1 MIFTRAHALL
11 SSLLYS
17 RGKWETAR
25 SLRVVN
31 LASVCQSDEGGSVFT
46 IQSYISGK
54 ITGKLEVFSSQI
66 IWIWIWWKRQRED
79 IKEHSFLEAFI
90 RPSPWFPENVRLKP
104 AWEAHKKGKERG
116 SSSTQERERRPRGAQ
131 ARGKRKHLTPR
142 QPRPFPS
149 CLEPLFQSEAKCNVI
164 DMKMI
169 IFSCKL
175 QERFCTLP
183 GLESWTF
190 LNSEMACS
198 LNRPSKN
205 KISQLVVFSL
215 V

>member
-1 MIFTRAHALL
+1 MRVKSPLPIACHLPSGGWF
-11 SSLLYS
+11 S
-17 RGKWETAR
+17 RGLTHYSPR
-25 SLRVVN
+25 SSIHEENERLLVAFASVN
-31 LASVCQSDEGGSVFT
+31 LASVCMHLHVCQSAKGGSVFT

-66 IWIWIWWKRQRED
+66 IWIWWKRQRED
-79 IKEHSFLEAFI
+79 ITEHSFLEAFI
-90 RPSPWFPENVRLKP
+90 RLSPWFPQNVRLKP

-131 ARGKRKHLTPR
+131 AGGKRKHLTPR

-149 CLEPLFQSEAKCNVI
+149 CLEPLFQSEATCNVI

-175 QERFCTLP
+175 QERFCT
-183 GLESWTF
+183 
-190 LNSEMACS
+190 
-198 LNRPSKN
+198 
-205 KISQLVVFSL
+205 
-215 V
+215 